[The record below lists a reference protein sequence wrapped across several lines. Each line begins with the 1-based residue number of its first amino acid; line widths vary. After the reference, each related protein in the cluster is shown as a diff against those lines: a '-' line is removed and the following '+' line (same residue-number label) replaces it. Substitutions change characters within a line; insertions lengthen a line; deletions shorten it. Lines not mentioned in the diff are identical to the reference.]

1 MKVKYDPLDELTTA
15 LLIRDLYGNNTIV
28 EYSFINNS
36 ELQEALVT
44 IYQQGE
50 EKAKELKLEE
60 AEKAIKKL
68 LAEQNSK
75 ELGSE
80 SEGTATTLSLTIQG
94 PNVPYLNLFD
104 IPEGNRFLCEKY
116 IGNDPHSIIMA
127 VYDTSLPIKDSL
139 TAKICDKYDPLGR
152 RTVGILK
159 KNARK
164 EAPISDTDD
173 ESDNPKIK
181 NEHVPAAS
189 VVKDYHPPLSLGYIN
204 INHHDSQIDKEKE
217 RRLLRHQML
226 GVIEQSMGRSIY
238 SIVDSIKSE
247 LEETSYLFKVIY
259 NDHEMTASSYLTDSM
274 DELKLRFKEFA
285 SCLGKPQL
293 RYEVRHLLEQNVL
306 NVCAE
311 QYWSDA
317 KILELAKANADD
329 FYWLYKMDLASAA
342 ITKSG
347 IGRITTQLV
356 MDVVMNNMER
366 LVKIEPFQYHPK
378 IQKQIVDLT
387 GEMLRHKFL
396 ATSDQVENTI
406 KPYKYEVSFKSDR
419 HIK

>member
-1 MKVKYDPLDELTTA
+1 MGKLKGDKRLFAYVNGLFF
-15 LLIRDLYGNNTIV
+15 RDLYGANTIV
-28 EYSFINNS
+28 EYNFINNP
-36 ELQEALVT
+36 ELQEPLVK
-44 IYQQGE
+44 IKQKGE
-50 EKAKELKLEE
+50 EEGNALKLEE
-60 AEKAIKKL
+60 AEKAIRKL
-68 LAEQNSK
+68 LAAKKDE
-75 ELGSE
+75 SE
-80 SEGTATTLSLTIQG
+80 SDSTTLSLTILG

-104 IPEGNRFLCEKY
+104 IPEENRSLCEKY
-116 IGNDPHSIIMA
+116 IGNDPHAIIMA
-127 VYDTSLPIKDSL
+127 IYDTSLPIRDCL

-159 KNARK
+159 KSIVK
-164 EAPISDTDD
+164 EVLNDNNGSTE
-173 ESDNPKIK
+173 ESDGTKITD
-181 NEHVPAAS
+181 EHHASAAS
-189 VVKDYHPPLSLGYIN
+189 VIKDCYPPLNLGYIKM
-204 INHHDSQIDKEKE
+204 NHHDSHIDKEKE

-259 NDHEMTASSYLTDSM
+259 NDHEMTASSYVTDSM

-306 NVCAE
+306 NICAE

-356 MDVVMNNMER
+356 IDVVMNNMER

-378 IQKQIVDLT
+378 AQEQIVDLT
-387 GEMLRHKFL
+387 SEMLRQKFL

-406 KPYKYEVSFKSDR
+406 KPYKYEVNLKVR
-419 HIK
+419 QV